1 MTRKEERREKLRR
14 VRAYMR
20 QQGLGVVFLTA
31 RANFSWL
38 TAGGVNHVATATT
51 DGTTTLAV
59 TARHATILANAIEA
73 PRMMAEELP
82 ADEFRLVAFPWH
94 SDADRRAA
102 VMDLAAGKR
111 AAADTEL
118 YRLKRLAADF
128 VELRYSLTPSEIVRY
143 RRLGRDVSLLME
155 TVGCEI
161 EPGDTE
167 QQVEGLMAELAM
179 AQGIRPFVRLVA
191 ADRRIEQFRHP
202 IPTARPLRRRAMI
215 VICGERHGLVVAASR
230 LVNFVPVGRSLRR
243 RHDAVCRVDAALI
256 LSTRPGAT
264 VGEVLRAGMDA
275 YRREGFADEWRL
287 HHQGGPTGYLGREF
301 LATPGERR
309 RVQPNQAFAWN
320 PSITGTKS
328 EDTILA
334 TERGPVLLT
343 QPVDW
348 PAVEVEFGGHTVR
361 RADILVR

>member
-20 QQGLGVVFLTA
+20 RKSLDVVFLTA

-38 TAGGVNHVATATT
+38 TAGGVNHVATATS

-59 TARHATILANAIEA
+59 AARRAYILANAIEA

-82 ADEFRLVAFPWH
+82 AEEFRLVTFPWH

-111 AAADTEL
+111 ATADTDL
-118 YRLKRLAADF
+118 YGVKRLAADF
-128 VELRYSLTPSEIVRY
+128 AELRYSLTPSEIVRY
-143 RRLGRDVSLLME
+143 RRLGRDVSLLLE
-155 TVGCEI
+155 TVGWEI

-167 QQVEGLMAELAM
+167 QQVEGLMGELAM

-191 ADRRIEQFRHP
+191 ADRRIERFRHP
-202 IPTARPLRRRAMI
+202 IPTGRKVRRRAMI

-230 LVNFVPVGRSLRR
+230 LVSFAPVSRSLRR
-243 RHDAVCRVDAALI
+243 KHDAVCRVDAALI
-256 LSTRPGAT
+256 LSTRPGAA
-264 VGEVLRAGMDA
+264 VGDVLRAGIDA
-275 YRREGFADEWRL
+275 YRREGFADQWQL

-301 LATPGERR
+301 LATPGDRR

-320 PSITGTKS
+320 PSVTGTKS

-334 TERGPVLLT
+334 TDRGPHLLT

-348 PAVEVEFGGHTVR
+348 PAVEAGLGGHTVR